1 MGKNNKS
8 GLFFLIERI
17 LGNANKNKSPKV
29 GHEDREPRIDRAK
42 PNKETSEIEAAG
54 IIQNPLLESEF
65 VFLPL
70 TLRRSG
76 IIEAVKICPGMIK
89 SNIIPEI
96 ETSTIGS

>member
-29 GHEDREPRIDRAK
+29 GHEDREPRIARAK
-42 PNKETSEIEAAG
+42 PNKETSEIEVAG

-70 TLRRSG
+70 RRSG
-76 IIEAVKICPGMIK
+76 IREAVKICPGMIK